1 MTSIDNDIH
10 NLRNSLSR
18 ISSIFEIIS
27 EEGYEEELNESFLNT
42 LEELEKSWVNYT
54 TKLKKLHPKQQ

>member
-18 ISSIFEIIS
+18 ISSIFEIVS

-42 LEELEKSWVNYT
+42 LKELEKSWVNYT
-54 TKLKKLHPKQQ
+54 IKLKELHPKQQ